1 MFGQVKAVKLYG
13 KDDIKRRLDDIAAK
27 GRISHAVM
35 FSGHSGSGR
44 KTLARYTAQ
53 LLLCENHACGH
64 CAVCR
69 NIENDAHPDVIFAKR
84 QCKDE
89 KYRMEDLRDI
99 ISDTAVLPMS
109 GNVKIYVFEDCDT
122 MTPLHLNTLL
132 KLIEEP
138 STHLRFVFTCE
149 NTAIIPETIM
159 SRVTEFEVPDTP
171 VKECERYLLD
181 SGMDSAKAK
190 SLAEMFSGNIGKCGG
205 FDGAEGELIGAART
219 AAAAIGVRDFVTA
232 GGALSKYQ
240 NNRAGFNTAMMHLA
254 NLFRDALALKSGCEA
269 EYFGKKEF
277 RKIADNFTAQEIL
290 TMLDAAF
297 EIQQN
302 EIYNLNLGLTGVY
315 FISKIVGS

>member
-1 MFGQVKAVKLYG
+1 MKAVKLYG
-13 KDDIKRRLDDIAAK
+13 KDDIKRRLDDIAEK
-27 GRISHAVM
+27 GRIPHAVM

-53 LLLCENHACGH
+53 LLLCGNRACGH
-64 CAVCR
+64 CAACR
-69 NIENDAHPDVIFAKR
+69 NIENDGHSDVIFAKR

-89 KYRMEDLRDI
+89 KYRMEDLREVI
-99 ISDTAVLPMS
+99 GDTAVLPI
-109 GNVKIYVFEDCDT
+109 GGALKVYVFEDCDT
-122 MTPLHLNTLL
+122 MLPQHLNSLL

-138 STHLRFVFTCE
+138 APHLRFIFTCE
-149 NTAIIPETIM
+149 NTAVIPETIM

-190 SLAEMFSGNIGKCGG
+190 PLAEMFSGNIGKCVGI
-205 FDGAEGELIGAART
+205 DGAEDEIIGIART
-219 AAAAIGVRDFVTA
+219 TAAAIGMRDFVTA
-232 GGALSKYQ
+232 GGALSKFQ
-240 NNRAGFNTAMMHLA
+240 KNRAGFNAVMMYLA
-254 NLFRDALALKSGCEA
+254 DLFRDALALKSGCEA
-269 EYFGKKEF
+269 EYFGKRES
-277 RKIADNFTAQEIL
+277 RKIADNFAEREIL